1 MATRVFYFT
10 GTGNSLAVARRI
22 SAGLGAPPPGPMA
35 WMMDGVKVEPST
47 DAVGLVYPVH
57 HWGPADL
64 VLRFARG
71 LEVPGGAY
79 VFAVATYG
87 NHSGRAFQDL
97 GRALRG
103 RGHGL
108 DAGFHLRTVQNYV
121 PVFPMPGD
129 DRLRRILADADAQ
142 ADRIVARVKARD
154 AGEREHWW
162 WRPSVRAYYLSSKR
176 RLHEKDGY
184 YAVSSE
190 CDSCGVCA
198 RVCPV
203 GNIKIVDGRP
213 AWQHRCEQCF
223 ACLHWCPKAAIDWAG
238 ATRGMGRYHHPAV
251 TVEDMA
257 EQAVD
262 GITSTR
268 QM

>member
-1 MATRVFYFT
+1 MRAVIYHFT
-10 GTGNSLAVARRI
+10 GTGNSLAVARRL
-22 SAGLGAPPPGPMA
+22 AGGLGAPPPEPMA
-35 WMMDGVKVEPST
+35 RLLGGAATAPGAE
-47 DAVGLVYPVH
+47 AVGLVYPVH

-71 LEVPGGAY
+71 LQVPEGAY

-97 GRALRG
+97 GHALKEG
-103 RGHGL
+103 GGQGL

-121 PVFPMPGD
+121 PVFPLPGED
-129 DRLRRILADADAQ
+129 VLRRVLAEADAQ

-162 WRPSVRAYYLSSKR
+162 WRPSVRAYYLSSKMG
-176 RLHEKDGY
+176 LHRKDEQY
-184 YAVSSE
+184 TVSSE

-203 GNIKIVDGRP
+203 GNIGLVEGRP
-213 AWQHRCEQCF
+213 VWQHRCEQCF
-223 ACLHWCPKAAIDWAG
+223 ACLNWCPKAAIDWAG
-238 ATRGMGRYHHPAV
+238 ATRGMGRYHNPGV
-251 TVEDMA
+251 TVEDMEA
-257 EQAVD
+257 QART
-262 GITSTR
+262 GP
-268 QM
+268 